1 MKFDKRLRLSD
12 FEFRAL
18 MRAPLLRPEDENAP
32 RDLEIGGADRDG
44 QICFEAR
51 RSERAEDEKR
61 RKDHAKETVQ
71 NAG

>member
-32 RDLEIGGADRDG
+32 RDLEIGGTDGDG

-51 RSERAEDEKR
+51 RSDRADDDEG
-61 RKDHAKETVQ
+61 RKK
-71 NAG
+71 NAEKKL

>member
-1 MKFDKRLRLSD
+1 
-12 FEFRAL
+12 